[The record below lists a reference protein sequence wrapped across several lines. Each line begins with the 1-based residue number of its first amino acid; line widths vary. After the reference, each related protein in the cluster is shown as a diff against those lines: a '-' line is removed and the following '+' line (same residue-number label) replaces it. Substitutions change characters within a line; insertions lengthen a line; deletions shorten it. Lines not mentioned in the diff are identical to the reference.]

1 MKTCFLSAVILF
13 AIVPAVSA
21 QVPVIDKANL
31 RIAKETGQTTDKILD
46 TNKQVLKTVEDTLK
60 AVTGERANVA
70 NEMQKLAVGN
80 GFSVSQLPGFDKILS
95 GGTANFGDVSG
106 EIGTS
111 ATAFLNGLKLLQ
123 NLSGKSGSDFA
134 SDKSYEELVKTVL
147 GIAALANGAQ
157 QATQTRRA
165 ALEAAGAKIG
175 QATDIKGSL
184 DQNTQ
189 LQVQSGLTI
198 NELIGVMN
206 GAVLS
211 LQADNQ
217 RRLTDMSNSKKA
229 LTYNRE

>member
-1 MKTCFLSAVILF
+1 MKACVTSLIFLSVAT
-13 AIVPAVSA
+13 AAGA
-21 QVPVIDKANL
+21 EVPVIDKSNL
-31 RIAKETGQTTDKILD
+31 KVAKQTAQTTDDILK
-46 TNKQVLKTVEDTLK
+46 TEKEVLKTVEDTLK
-60 AVTGERANVA
+60 AVTGDRASVA
-70 NEMQKLAVGN
+70 ATMQKLAIGK
-80 GFSVSQLPGFDKILS
+80 GFSVSQMPGFDKILS
-95 GGTANFGDVSG
+95 GGIADFGKVSG
-106 EIGTS
+106 DIGTS

-123 NLSGKSGSDFA
+123 NLSGRKDSTFA

-147 GIAALANGAQ
+147 GVSALVNGAQ
-157 QATQTRRA
+157 QGVQSRRS

-175 QATDIKGSL
+175 DAQDIKGSL

-206 GAVLS
+206 GAVAS

-229 LTYNRE
+229 LTFNRE